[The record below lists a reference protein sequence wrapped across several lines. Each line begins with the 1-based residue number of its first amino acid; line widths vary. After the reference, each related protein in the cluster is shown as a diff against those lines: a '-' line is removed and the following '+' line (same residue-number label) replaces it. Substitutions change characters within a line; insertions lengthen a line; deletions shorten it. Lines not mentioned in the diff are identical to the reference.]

1 MTMRILIVGAGKTG
15 TAVAS
20 AATREHTVT
29 LLELRAQH
37 VDEASRLV
45 EGARV
50 VRGSGTEFEDLE
62 AAGVRV
68 CDAVVVTSGSDEV
81 NLVVATIAK
90 FGFGVP
96 LVVSRVVDRR
106 NAWLFDSDMG
116 VDVAVDETGIT
127 AQTVMEALG
136 TAPP

>member
-50 VRGSGTEFEDLE
+50 VRGSGTEFEDL
-62 AAGVRV
+62 
-68 CDAVVVTSGSDEV
+68 
-81 NLVVATIAK
+81 
-90 FGFGVP
+90 
-96 LVVSRVVDRR
+96 
-106 NAWLFDSDMG
+106 
-116 VDVAVDETGIT
+116 
-127 AQTVMEALG
+127 
-136 TAPP
+136 

>member
-1 MTMRILIVGAGKTG
+1 
-15 TAVAS
+15 
-20 AATREHTVT
+20 
-29 LLELRAQH
+29 
-37 VDEASRLV
+37 
-45 EGARV
+45 
-50 VRGSGTEFEDLE
+50 
-62 AAGVRV
+62 VRV